1 MNIEKIKRLSNGT
14 IDVDFY
20 RQETFRL
27 RRGSDE
33 QTIQMHRTG
42 QPTTHRS
49 GHDHRQLRIVD
60 AT

>member
-14 IDVDFY
+14 IDVDF
-20 RQETFRL
+20 L
-27 RRGSDE
+27 SGDISPPKGSDE
-33 QTIQMHRTG
+33 QTIQTHRTG